1 MAREAA
7 NERRCLSIYICTIHI
22 DLATVKQSFHALEI
36 AVQTG
41 DMNRPRSIVYCLGA
55 IYAVIDEQRQALC
68 VALLAGNICW
78 GSTFIIGLVQLGAVV
93 DEQRQAL
100 SVALL
105 ASNPCLGKTISLPVD
120 IYAAEK
126 DLSRS
131 SNFSF
136 ITCVA

>member
-1 MAREAA
+1 MAFR
-7 NERRCLSIYICTIHI
+7 
-22 DLATVKQSFHALEI
+22 
-36 AVQTG
+36 TG
-41 DMNRPRSIVYCLGA
+41 DMNRPRYIVCCLRA
-55 IYAVIDEQRQALC
+55 IYAVVDEQRQAFC
-68 VALLAGNICW
+68 VAILAGHICW

-100 SVALL
+100 CVAILTGNICWGSTCIRSLVQLGAVVDEQRQARCVALL
-105 ASNPCLGKTISLPVD
+105 AGNICWGTTTTLLVE

-136 ITCVA
+136 ATCVP